1 MTITKT
7 WEVNTLQRELADGY
21 VNKVIYRVKG
31 TDGTYQITATG
42 EVDLEKP
49 DTLIPYKDLTEET
62 VIGWVKAK
70 LEADKADSVVKIE
83 ADNRCKHQFTENT
96 NTWHWYSLELSG
108 YTQHSNST
116 STRYKNNIYT
126 ITYC

>member
-31 TDGTYQITATG
+31 TDGTYSTRVTG

-49 DTLIPYKDLTEET
+49 DTLVPYKDLTHDT

-70 LEADKADSVVKIE
+70 LGSESVTQIEKAID
-83 ADNRCKHQFTENT
+83 DN
-96 NTWHWYSLELSG
+96 
-108 YTQHSNST
+108 
-116 STRYKNNIYT
+116 
-126 ITYC
+126 ITLQKTPVHGVGTPWS

>member
-31 TDGTYQITATG
+31 TDGTYETRATG

-49 DTLIPYKDLTEET
+49 ETLVPYKDLTEET

-70 LEADKADSVVKIE
+70 LDAQEAGTVAKIE
-83 ADNRCKHQFTENT
+83 AAIDENINLQKT
-96 NTWHWYSLELSG
+96 PTHGTGTPWS
-108 YTQHSNST
+108 
-116 STRYKNNIYT
+116 
-126 ITYC
+126 

>member
-1 MTITKT
+1 MAITKT

-31 TDGTYQITATG
+31 TDGTYETRATG

-49 DTLIPYKDLTEET
+49 ETLIPYKDLTQDT

-70 LEADKADSVVKIE
+70 LNSETDTEGKTIDKVAQIE
-83 ADNRCKHQFTENT
+83 AAIDA
-96 NTWHWYSLELSG
+96 
-108 YTQHSNST
+108 
-116 STRYKNNIYT
+116 NINLQKT
-126 ITYC
+126 PTHGTGTPWG

>member
-1 MTITKT
+1 MATKT

-31 TDGTYQITATG
+31 SDGTYETRATG

-49 DTLIPYKDLTEET
+49 ETLIPYKDLTEEK

-70 LEADKADSVVKIE
+70 LDADNAGTVARIE
-83 ADNRCKHQFTENT
+83 AAIDENIKLQKT
-96 NTWHWYSLELSG
+96 PTHGVGKPWG
-108 YTQHSNST
+108 
-116 STRYKNNIYT
+116 
-126 ITYC
+126 

>member
-1 MTITKT
+1 MSITKT

-31 TDGTYQITATG
+31 TDGTYSTRATG

-49 DTLIPYKDLTEET
+49 KTLVPYKDLTQET

-70 LEADKADSVVKIE
+70 LGTDPVEEVESGLVADINLQKTPVLGVG
-83 ADNRCKHQFTENT
+83 TP
-96 NTWHWYSLELSG
+96 WV
-108 YTQHSNST
+108 
-116 STRYKNNIYT
+116 
-126 ITYC
+126 